1 MAEYEQRER
10 NFNRSLPGI
19 FANYTTGLVIAD
31 AEGKLKYLE
40 FVQAIF
46 ETPNLTIDQR
56 ISIIKSETPLSIGLS
71 VPAASVI
78 DISPLG
84 VESASLKMSMT
95 VHASEVQEKSLD
107 SQTDSEVE
115 VTAGWGPVKVKA
127 KIKAS
132 ISTHSNHKRESDYTA
147 TTDAE
152 LKMTRQPVP
161 ETLAKI
167 MDSFSEVAMEAMKI
181 NQQIITNEAAQA
193 SEEAEA
199 APIGETESTE

>member
-46 ETPNLTIDQR
+46 ETPNLTIDQK

-84 VESASLKMSMT
+84 VESASTQDEHDRSCLRG
-95 VHASEVQEKSLD
+95 
-107 SQTDSEVE
+107 
-115 VTAGWGPVKVKA
+115 AG
-127 KIKAS
+127 KIS
-132 ISTHSNHKRESDYTA
+132 RLPN
-147 TTDAE
+147 
-152 LKMTRQPVP
+152 RQ
-161 ETLAKI
+161 
-167 MDSFSEVAMEAMKI
+167 
-181 NQQIITNEAAQA
+181 
-193 SEEAEA
+193 
-199 APIGETESTE
+199 